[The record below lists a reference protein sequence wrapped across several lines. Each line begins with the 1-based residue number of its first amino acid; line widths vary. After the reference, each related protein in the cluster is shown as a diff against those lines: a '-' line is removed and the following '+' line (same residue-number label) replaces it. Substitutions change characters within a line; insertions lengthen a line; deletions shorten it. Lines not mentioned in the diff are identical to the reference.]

1 MQKIVGNRRQIILTL
16 AALLVV
22 QLKGKTTG
30 ARSVLALVSLIL
42 AQGALAQD
50 PQLNIHGESP
60 LPERLAVWADEAVRP
75 LQLDALDQGAIP
87 IGISLDA
94 PSYVTLVVENE
105 QGLRVRNLVSEH
117 LFQAGKHVIGWDG
130 LDEAGIPAITQGGYD
145 LYPNLVSPGK
155 YRVRGLVRGA
165 INLRY
170 ELSVHTAGNPPWRT
184 QDGTGGWLADH
195 TPPSGVVFLPGDKPR
210 MLIGSFVAEAGDGLV
225 WTDLAGQKL
234 AGTRSLG
241 MGGGWCG
248 AYLLARD
255 NAPGAP
261 EAYLTAAK
269 DSIELWSVNPRRNIL
284 GAQRVDGKS
293 VQGIAARNGLVL
305 LSLDDRDKLLLVDA
319 AAGRILAQPALKRPR
334 GLAFDGA
341 GRLLAVSGDRLLRL
355 VLPPPSA
362 DMKLPEAEVVI
373 AEGLN
378 DASQLAVDTDGRI
391 VLSFHGS
398 LHQVKVYSPD
408 GTFLHNI
415 GEPGGA
421 RLGPYDPRRMDKP
434 TGLAIAPDGH
444 LWVAENSFAP
454 KRVSIWTLDG
464 KLVKWLVGPP
474 QYGGGGSLSAD
485 RKRFYYGGQGNFGLE
500 FAVDWK
506 AGTSQ
511 LANIYYLPG
520 GPGDIAVHPGGGSW
534 QNVPQNPI
542 AVDGREYLVNAWNSH
557 PTRGVRALT
566 IWQMRNG
573 IAVPVAAVGPPSQLA
588 ILRQEEFQAR
598 RRPEGNDLFVWSD
611 HNDDG
616 KIQPEEVTFTPPF
629 DNQGPVGLFSIG
641 PDLTV
646 INANGLA
653 FRPQGFTQAGAPLYD
668 ANNAELLVEGLM
680 SDVGAAGGAQAVLA
694 KDGHLVV
701 TGGPMR
707 GFRNGELVWTY
718 PSRWPSLDAAHWGN
732 RRVIASIPA
741 PAPGLMVGTTHLI
754 GPTVTPPAGEAG
766 ELWAINGNTGNL
778 YLMTVDG
785 LFVATLFAD
794 GRVPGARDRVPPA
807 KRGALLNEITCG
819 AEEFWP
825 AITQAADG
833 EVYVVTGVAAGGRLE
848 QSNVIHVD
856 GLHTVRRLPPTPLTV
871 TSEQLAACRQRLIA
885 RAAPWLADADA
896 GNRASMDGKVMVFA
910 HDALR
915 AAEVDSIRITL
926 PGTGRT
932 LNLSEV
938 EIHADG
944 KNIAGQAKL
953 SQSSIYSNDFLVER
967 LVDGNTTNFAHTAE
981 GEDTPWFRFDFPAPV
996 RVDAVYIWNRPGYE
1010 DRFQGGIVSF
1020 HAGETAVASVR
1031 FDGPRA
1037 ARRTYRVVLTKN
1049 AHVAD
1054 GDLKE
1059 WPTAWGE
1066 KGRPLTDPGAP
1077 GGWVQLGELPF
1088 HHKWWPLLGAVRVAE
1103 GKLHLAFTVYHHC
1116 LALDGLQAT
1125 AADPARLMTDASVV
1139 EVALATSTTADEE
1152 RMEPRAGDLRVLISV
1167 FKGKPLAMLYR
1178 AVDPQ
1183 AKAPLEFA
1191 SGWGTTQIG
1200 SATDISGDVQVGQ
1213 TQTSYEV
1220 SIPLHVLGI
1229 EPKPG
1234 TTLRADFGI
1243 VQRPYRVLD
1252 ASGCKL
1258 RVAMGTTDVAG
1269 HEDRVQ
1275 KPFYWHNKAA
1285 TMDAGPAG
1293 NAAFLPQLW
1302 GNWRFE

>member
-1 MQKIVGNRRQIILTL
+1 MTVATRAWR
-16 AALLVV
+16 
-22 QLKGKTTG
+22 
-30 ARSVLALVSLIL
+30 VLALVSLIL

-50 PQLNIHGESP
+50 LQLNIHGESP
-60 LPERLAVWADEAVRP
+60 LPERLSVWADEAVSP
-75 LQLDALDQGAIP
+75 LQLEALDQGAIP
-87 IGISLDA
+87 INIALDA
-94 PSYVTLVVENE
+94 PGYVTLVVEDE
-105 QGLRVRNLVSEH
+105 QGVRVRNLVSER
-117 LFQAGKHVIGWDG
+117 LFPAGKHVIDWDG

-145 LYPNLVSPGK
+145 LYPNLVAPGK

-170 ELSVHTAGNPPWRT
+170 ELSVHTAGSPPWRT
-184 QDGTGGWLADH
+184 PNGTGGWLADH
-195 TPPSGVVFLPGDKPR
+195 TPPSGVVLLPGDKPR

-255 NAPGAP
+255 SAPGAP

-269 DSIELWSVNPRRNIL
+269 DSIELWSVNPRRNLL
-284 GAQRVDGKS
+284 GEQRVDGKS

-305 LSLDDRDKLLLVDA
+305 LSLDDQGKLLLVDA
-319 AAGRILAQPALKRPR
+319 AAGRILAQPALERPR
-334 GLAFDGA
+334 GLAFDEA

-355 VLPPPSA
+355 VLPTPSA
-362 DMKLPEAEVVI
+362 EMTLREAEVLI
-373 AEGLN
+373 EEGLS
-378 DASQLAVDTDGRI
+378 DASQLAIDAGGRI
-391 VLSFHGS
+391 YISFHGN

-408 GTFLHNI
+408 GTFLHSI
-415 GEPGGA
+415 GEPGGCQ
-421 RLGPYDPRRMDKP
+421 LGPYNPLRMDNP
-434 TGLAIAPDGH
+434 TGLAITPDGH
-444 LWVAENSFAP
+444 LWVAENSFRP

-500 FAVDWK
+500 FAVDWA

-511 LANIYYLPG
+511 LANLYYLPG
-520 GPGDIAVHPGGGSW
+520 GPGDIAIHPGGGSW
-534 QNVPQNPI
+534 QNVPQNPMT
-542 AVDGREYLVNAWNSH
+542 VDGREYLVNAWNSH

-573 IAVPVAAVGPPSQLA
+573 IAWPVAAVGPPSQLA
-588 ILRQEEFQAR
+588 ILQQEAFQAR
-598 RRPEGNDLFVWSD
+598 RRPEGNDLFAWSD
-611 HNDDG
+611 HSEDG
-616 KIQPEEVTFTPPF
+616 KVQPDEVTFTPPF

-653 FRPQGFTQAGAPLYD
+653 FRPRGFTQAGAPLYD
-668 ANNAELLVEGLM
+668 ASQAELLVEGLM

-707 GFRNGELVWTY
+707 GFRNGRLLWTY

-732 RRVIASIPA
+732 RQVIASIPA

-807 KRGALLNEITCG
+807 ERGALLNEVTCG

-825 AITQAADG
+825 AIVQAADG

-856 GLHTVRRLPPTPLTV
+856 GLHTVRRFPPTPLTV
-871 TSEQLAACRQRLIA
+871 TPEQLAACRQRLIA
-885 RAAPWLADADA
+885 RSAPWLADADVKD
-896 GNRASMDGKVMVFA
+896 RASMDGNVMVFA
-910 HDALR
+910 HDALQE
-915 AAEVDSIRITL
+915 AT
-926 PGTGRT
+926 RT
-932 LNLSEV
+932 
-938 EIHADG
+938 
-944 KNIAGQAKL
+944 
-953 SQSSIYSNDFLVER
+953 
-967 LVDGNTTNFAHTAE
+967 
-981 GEDTPWFRFDFPAPV
+981 
-996 RVDAVYIWNRPGYE
+996 
-1010 DRFQGGIVSF
+1010 
-1020 HAGETAVASVR
+1020 
-1031 FDGPRA
+1031 
-1037 ARRTYRVVLTKN
+1037 ARRTYRVALTKH

-1077 GGWVQLGELPF
+1077 GGWVQLGELPY

-1103 GKLHLAFTVYHHC
+1103 GNLHVAFTVYHHC
-1116 LALDGLQAT
+1116 LALDGLQAA
-1125 AADPARLMTDASVV
+1125 AADPAHLMTEESVV
-1139 EVALATSTTADEE
+1139 EVALATAITADEE
-1152 RMEPRAGDLRVLISV
+1152 RMEPKAGDLRVLISV
-1167 FKGKPLAMLYR
+1167 SKGKPLAMLYR
-1178 AVDPQ
+1178 AIDPQ
-1183 AKAPLEFA
+1183 AKAPLAFA
-1191 SGWGTTQIG
+1191 SGWGSTQIG

-1220 SIPLHVLGI
+1220 SIPLGVLGI

-1234 TTLRADFGI
+1234 TTVRADFGI

-1258 RVAMGTTDVAG
+1258 RVAMGTTNVAG

-1293 NAAFLPQLW
+1293 NGVFLPQLW
-1302 GNWRFE
+1302 GDWRFE

>member
-1 MQKIVGNRRQIILTL
+1 MTL
-16 AALLVV
+16 ATRAW
-22 QLKGKTTG
+22 
-30 ARSVLALVSLIL
+30 RVLAPVSLIL

-50 PQLNIHGESP
+50 PQLHIHGETP
-60 LPERLAVWADEAVRP
+60 LPERLAVWADEAIRP

-87 IGISLDA
+87 IGISLDT
-94 PSYVTLVVENE
+94 PSYVTLVVETE
-105 QGLRVRNLVSEH
+105 QGVRVRNLVSER
-117 LFQAGKHVIGWDG
+117 LFQAGEHVIGWDG

-170 ELSVHTAGNPPWRT
+170 ELSVHTAGNPPWRKP
-184 QDGTGGWLADH
+184 DGTGGWLADH
-195 TPPSGVVFLPGDKPR
+195 SPPSGVVFLPGDKPR

-234 AGTRSLG
+234 AGVRSSG

-248 AYLLARD
+248 AYLMAKD
-255 NAPGAP
+255 HAPGAP

-269 DSIELWSVNPRRNIL
+269 DSVELWSVNPRRNLL

-305 LSLDDRDKLLLVDA
+305 LSLDDQDKLLLVDA
-319 AAGRILAQPALKRPR
+319 AAGRFLAQPALKRPR
-334 GLAFDGA
+334 GLAFDEA

-355 VLPPPSA
+355 VLPTPGA
-362 DMKLPEAEVVI
+362 EMKLPEAEVVI

-378 DASQLAVDTDGRI
+378 DASQLAVAADGRI
-391 VLSFHGS
+391 YISFHGN

-444 LWVAENSFAP
+444 LWVAENSHRP

-464 KLVKWLVGPP
+464 TLVKWLVGPP

-500 FAVDWK
+500 FAVDWA

-511 LANIYYLPG
+511 LSNLYYLPG
-520 GPGDIAVHPGGGSW
+520 GPGDIAVHPGGGAW

-573 IAVPVAAVGPPSQLA
+573 IALPVAAVGPPSQLA
-588 ILRQEEFQAR
+588 ILQQEEFQAR

-653 FRPQGFTQAGAPLYD
+653 FRPRGFTPAGAPLYD
-668 ANNAELLVEGLM
+668 ASQAELLVEGLM

-754 GPTVTPPAGEAG
+754 GPSVTPPAGEAG
-766 ELWAINGNTGNL
+766 ELWAINGNVGQIF
-778 YLMTVDG
+778 LMTTDG
-785 LFVATLFAD
+785 LFVASLFQD
-794 GRVPGARDRVPPA
+794 MRVPGARERVPDHE
-807 KRGALLNEITCG
+807 RGVSLNRVSVG
-819 AEEFWP
+819 VEEFWP
-825 AITQAADG
+825 SINQTEDG
-833 EVYVVTGVAAGGRLE
+833 NVYVMAQVGAGGKLTH
-848 QSNVIHVD
+848 SNVIHVD

-885 RAAPWLADADA
+885 RSAPWLADADA
-896 GNRASMDGKVMVFA
+896 KDRATMDGKVMVFT

-915 AAEVDSIRITL
+915 AAKVDSIRITL

-944 KNIAGQAKL
+944 KNIVGQAKL
-953 SQSSIYSNDFLVER
+953 SQSSMYSRDFLVDR

-981 GEDTPWFRFDFPAPV
+981 REDHPWFRFDFPAPV
-996 RVDAVYIWNRPGYE
+996 SVDEVRIWNRAGYE
-1010 DRFQGGIVSF
+1010 ERFQGGIVSF
-1020 HAGETAVASVR
+1020 HAGATAVASVR
-1031 FDGPRA
+1031 FDGPRP
-1037 ARRTYRVVLTKN
+1037 ARRTYRVALTKN

-1088 HHKWWPLLGAVRVAE
+1088 HHKWWPLLGAVRVSE
-1103 GKLHLAFTVYHHC
+1103 GKLHLAFMVYHHC

-1125 AADPARLMTDASVV
+1125 AADPAHLMTEESVV
-1139 EVALATSTTADEE
+1139 EVALATAMTADEE

-1167 FKGKPLAMLYR
+1167 FNGKPLAMLYR

-1183 AKAPLEFA
+1183 AKAPLAFA

-1220 SIPLHVLGI
+1220 SIPLRVLGI

-1252 ASGCKL
+1252 AGGCKL
-1258 RVAMGTTDVAG
+1258 RVAMGTTNVAG

-1275 KPFYWHNKAA
+1275 QPFYWHNKAT